1 VVDICSKH
9 ADWTVR
15 VTQRCGAP
23 FVREYRRWITPG
35 RTCLTNTW
43 AKPPHHTLL
52 PLHLLWQCCCSPVH
66 PRLCKANSDG
76 NDPTLTTAGR
86 DGETPAGRRSR
97 DSPSGGLC
105 ARRDCGFDF
114 DTVRSG
120 RLSNPRSCTD
130 KYKTSSQEPDSPH
143 PFYPVTTPLAY
154 SQIRISLL
162 ISPQAF
168 PSTPNG

>member
-1 VVDICSKH
+1 M
-9 ADWTVR
+9 R

-97 DSPSGGLC
+97 DSPSGAFVPVGIVVLILIQS
-105 ARRDCGFDF
+105 D
-114 DTVRSG
+114 
-120 RLSNPRSCTD
+120 
-130 KYKTSSQEPDSPH
+130 PDGC
-143 PFYPVTTPLAY
+143 
-154 SQIRISLL
+154 QIRDPVQTSTKHPARNLTLRILFIRLPHLWRTARLGSL
-162 ISPQAF
+162 S
-168 PSTPNG
+168 